1 MAVTVSRKPA
11 NYTLGEE
18 RFNMITHIVG
28 GGLGVV
34 ALVFC
39 VIVAVFNYNVWGV
52 VSGAI
57 YGSSVI
63 LLFTM
68 SSIYHGLPLGLPK
81 HIFRILDHCTIFIL
95 IAGTYTPILLNRFRE
110 VYPVDAWVMF
120 GILWGLAI
128 LGITLNAVN
137 MKRFIVFSV
146 ISYIGMGWTAVFRI
160 NRLVEVLGAPFFTL
174 ILAGG
179 VFYTVGVLFYAI
191 GSKKKYMHSVF
202 HLFVNA
208 ASALH
213 SVAIIVFVMPG

>member
-146 ISYIGMGWTAVFRI
+146 ISYIGMGWTAIFRI